1 MALTEKLRLLIE
13 ADPRNAVQAFEK
25 VGTAAEREG
34 RKAERNLDRVGSS
47 MTKIGASMLGLGTL
61 AGVGLVKAAKATS
74 DLNEATSLTVD
85 IFGDAADEIGEFAK
99 GASSI
104 GQSERAAREATATF
118 GGLLKNLE
126 FASDE
131 TVTWS
136 KDLTTLASDMGSA
149 FNKDPAVAVEALGS
163 ALRGESEPI
172 RQFNVML
179 DDASVRAKAVEL
191 GLADTAAEVDNYGKT
206 QGRLAIIMEQTA
218 DIQGNYLRTADD
230 AANATRNATA
240 EFENMQ
246 ANLGQAMLPIME
258 QVLGIGNDL
267 LGWFNDLDP
276 ATQKVISQFAVFG
289 AGGLV
294 LVGALTSVV
303 GQAIKMRD
311 TFGSL
316 SPKMKTAGLALAG
329 FTAALTVGVIA
340 YQAWTKESKRAE
352 QNADTFLSLIES
364 GTDDVESFGRAMLDM
379 LGSDITKMLDR
390 LGVKMDDVVDAAR
403 AGGPEWDAFRDGLR
417 ESADAAGYNRVAVDL
432 LDKAMVS
439 VQGSMESAT
448 EEAELNASVMGDVE
462 DSAFGARNELKGYAK
477 QTDDAADST
486 EDAAEE
492 LSDMEKRLKDAAT
505 EAGKLKV
512 EIIDLDEAMSDYLDE
527 TFSLAEAHDDFLDSL
542 DDLSQS
548 LKTNGTDIDSN
559 SAKARANR
567 DALREVVTE
576 AGAIIGIMV
585 EEGAAIGAIN
595 AERDLMIGKLKEVGR
610 ELGVAEAD
618 LDEYVEAIL
627 GIPTEARTTVTVGGL
642 TEEIARVRFL
652 RTLLNVGNPQIK
664 ITPNQLGTIPTRA
677 VGGPVSAGQLYR
689 GGERGFEVF
698 EGASGKN
705 YFIPGENGNVVP
717 NHQLSGAGG
726 SRVVNITV
734 NPSPGMDERALADAV
749 ARAARRGFGG

>member
-34 RKAERNLDRVGSS
+34 RKAEQRLDRVGSS

-352 QNADTFLSLIES
+352 QNTDTFLGLIRS
-364 GTDDVESFGRAMLDM
+364 GQTDVEDFARSMLDM
-379 LGSDITKMLDR
+379 FGSDITKMLAD
-390 LGVKMDDVVDAAR
+390 LGVKMEDVVEAAQ
-403 AGGPEWDAFRDGLR
+403 AGGPEWEAFRDGLR

-432 LDKAMVS
+432 LDKALVS
-439 VQGSMESAT
+439 VAGSMADAT
-448 EEAELNASVMGDVE
+448 ELGADEATVLGEVE
-462 DSAFGARNELKGYAK
+462 HAAFAARNELKSYTK
-477 QTDDAADST
+477 ETDKVAGTSD
-486 EDAAEE
+486 EAAEAMAE
-492 LSDMEKRLKDAAT
+492 MRDRIE
-505 EAGKLKV
+505 EAEDEARKLKV

-527 TFSLAEAHDDFLDSL
+527 TFSVTEATDDFLDSL

-548 LKTNGTDIDSN
+548 LTDNGSDFETNST
-559 SAKARANR
+559 KARANR
-567 DALREVVTE
+567 DALREIVRE
-576 AGAIIGIMV
+576 AGNVIQAMSD
-585 EEGAAIGAIN
+585 EGASADELN
-595 AERDLMIGKLKEVGR
+595 RKRDEMIGKLVEIGSQFGLTRDDVG
-610 ELGVAEAD
+610 
-618 LDEYVEAIL
+618 EYVDAIR
-627 GIPTEARTTVTVGGL
+627 GIPTEASTRITVGGL
-642 TEEIARVRFL
+642 DAEIARVRFL

-677 VGGPVSAGQLYR
+677 VGGPVQAGQLYR